1 MEGRMKMKTALM
13 IVLLAASAITA
24 LAQMGQDL
32 SKYDVLK
39 EPRISSLPATKVL
52 VVEAKGD
59 PNVASQQGFGLLF
72 KVFFSIPGARMAPP
86 RARWVFG
93 PETPKDQWIGYYA
106 LPVPGSATV
115 PAGSEGAKIE
125 VWQYG
130 DVAEILHVG
139 SYADETPTIQKL
151 QKFIADRGY
160 AIAGPHEEEYLRG
173 PESGPDPAGYR
184 TIIRYQVKKK

>member
-1 MEGRMKMKTALM
+1 MKKKIALTIILFAVSAM
-13 IVLLAASAITA
+13 IA

-39 EPRISSLPATKVL
+39 EPRISSLPATKML

-59 PNVASQQGFGLLF
+59 PNVASQRGFGLLF
-72 KVFFSIPGARMAPP
+72 KVFFGIPGVRMAPP
-86 RARWVFG
+86 RARWIFDLK
-93 PETPKDQWIGYYA
+93 TPKEQWVGYYA
-106 LPVPGSATV
+106 LPVSDSATL
-115 PAGSEGAKIE
+115 PPGSEGAKIE

-139 SYADETPTIQKL
+139 SYADETLTIQKL

-173 PESGPDPAGYR
+173 PESGPNTAEYR
-184 TIIRYQVKKK
+184 TIIRYQVKRK